1 MFEMLT
7 AMAEHGDVVVVWL
20 LIALSLIGLAIFFE
34 RMVLY
39 HSQSANLPALKT
51 RLLKAT
57 HSDDALDK
65 VQQEF
70 EKMPSAPARLCAVAL
85 ASRSRSPEA
94 AQEVTD
100 SLAIEERQ
108 RLERG
113 VNFLGTVGANAPF
126 IGLFGTVLGIVK
138 AFHDLSVAKT
148 AGPQVVMAG
157 ISKALIATAVGLM
170 VAIPAVVAY
179 NYFKGRVKK
188 ILAASDVLVKLAL
201 SYQIDRYLS
210 DPGTGCTANLPEA
223 GEATGEPAHSG
234 GAVAE
239 PLEAEASST
248 ETTKR
253 RAEARA

>member
-34 RMVLY
+34 RLALY
-39 HSQSANLPALKT
+39 HNQGANLSVLKT
-51 RLLKAT
+51 KLLKGA
-57 HSDDALDK
+57 HSEAAFDE
-65 VQQEF
+65 VQREF
-70 EKMPSAPARLCAVAL
+70 EKLPSAPARLCAVAL
-85 ASRSRSPEA
+85 ACRNRSPEA

-113 VNFLGTVGANAPF
+113 VNFFGTVGANAPF

-138 AFHDLSVAKT
+138 AFHDLSIART

-210 DPGTGCTANLPEA
+210 DPDTGCTAGAPA
-223 GEATGEPAHSG
+223 GA
-234 GAVAE
+234 
-239 PLEAEASST
+239 EAEASSG
-248 ETTKR
+248 ESKR
-253 RAEARA
+253 RRAGAQA

>member
-1 MFEMLT
+1 MFEALT
-7 AMAEHGDVVVVWL
+7 AMAEHGDVAVVWL
-20 LIALSLIGLAIFFE
+20 LIALSLIGLAVFFE

-39 HSQSANLPALKT
+39 HSQSANLPELKT
-51 RLLKAT
+51 RLLKAA
-57 HSDDALDK
+57 HSDEALGE

-70 EKMPSAPARLCAVAL
+70 EKMPSTPARLCAVSL
-85 ASRSRSPEA
+85 ACRNRSPEA
-94 AQEVTD
+94 TQEVTD

-138 AFHDLSVAKT
+138 AFHDLSIATT

-179 NYFKGRVKK
+179 NYFKGRIKK

-210 DPGTGCTANLPEA
+210 DPGTGCMASLPVESETS
-223 GEATGEPAHSG
+223 GTEP
-234 GAVAE
+234 
-239 PLEAEASST
+239 
-248 ETTKR
+248 TKR
-253 RAEARA
+253 RAEARV